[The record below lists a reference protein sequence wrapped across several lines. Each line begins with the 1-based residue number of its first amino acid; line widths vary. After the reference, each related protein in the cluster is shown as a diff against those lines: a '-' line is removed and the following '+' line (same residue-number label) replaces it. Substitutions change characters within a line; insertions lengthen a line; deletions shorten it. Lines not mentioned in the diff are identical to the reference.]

1 MLQYEPLIVQIDD
14 ATAAQTLPKLCV
26 ALRPAVAAIYQP
38 GGATSVAFEE
48 LAATESAPTAGQTIQ
63 FTGSTQVPSN
73 QVTLAAA
80 PPAGSF
86 LLVWAAP
93 VGAVPTYP

>member
-1 MLQYEPLIVQIDD
+1 MLLYESLIVSIDTSS
-14 ATAAQTLPKLCV
+14 ATQTLPKLCV
-26 ALRPAVAAIYQP
+26 ALRPGVAAFYQP
-38 GGATSVAFEE
+38 GGATAVDFQE
-48 LAATESAPTAGQTIQ
+48 LTPTESAPAAGEIQ
-63 FTGSTQVPSN
+63 FTGSAIAPSD

-93 VGAVPTYP
+93 VGALPTYP